1 MSLPPE
7 RPWPEH
13 PWTDPTDD
21 AIVRAADSI
30 LTASDEVPAEAVR
43 AISEC
48 VVRIAWVPAPACVS
62 DEKLSFLLD
71 YWRNLGSTQKH
82 GVPMAAQ
89 VDGIDLVPALG
100 NIMLLDVERERL
112 DARYRLYGTKV
123 ADKAG
128 RDWTGWLVS
137 EMNRVTRTPAA
148 LLYRAGY
155 LAVCQRLMPL
165 FTEHN
170 SPPWTSAQ
178 AWRRLILPLADDEGR
193 CTRLLVGNVDVGHR
207 LLTAEQ
213 IEAQQRR
220 LRPGD

>member
-7 RPWPEH
+7 RPWPERS
-13 PWTDPTDD
+13 WTEPTDD
-21 AIVRAADSI
+21 SIVAAAGSI
-30 LTASDEVPAEAVR
+30 LAAREEVPASDVQ

-48 VVRIAWVPAPACVS
+48 VVRIAWVPGSASVS
-62 DEKLSFLLD
+62 DEKLAFLLD
-71 YWRNLGSTQKH
+71 YWRGLGEGQKD
-82 GVPMAAQ
+82 GVPLAAQ

-100 NIMLLDVERERL
+100 NIMLLDVEREGF

-123 ADKAG
+123 ASKAG

-155 LAVCQRLMPL
+155 LAVYRRMMPL

-170 SPPWTSAQ
+170 SPPWTSAE
-178 AWRRLILPLADDEGR
+178 AWRRLILPLADDQGR
-193 CTRLLVGNVDVGHR
+193 CTRLLVGNVDIGHR

-213 IEAQQRR
+213 IEEQQRR
-220 LRPGD
+220 LRPDD

>member
-7 RPWPEH
+7 RPW
-13 PWTDPTDD
+13 TDPTDD
-21 AIVRAADSI
+21 SIVAAADSL
-30 LTASDEVPAEAVR
+30 LTVQGEMPVQAVR
-43 AISEC
+43 AISDC
-48 VVRIAWVPAPACVS
+48 AVRIAWVADAKP
-62 DEKLSFLLD
+62 DIDDKLAFLLD
-71 YWRNLGSTQKH
+71 YWRDLGKAQEDGLPLAS
-82 GVPMAAQ
+82 Q

-100 NIMLLDVERERL
+100 NIMLLDVEREGL

-155 LAVCQRLMPL
+155 LAVYRRLMPL

-170 SPPWTSAQ
+170 SPPWVAAE
-178 AWRRLILPLADDEGR
+178 AWRRLILPLTDDEGR
-193 CTRLLVGNVDVGHR
+193 CTRLLVGNVAVGHR
-207 LLTAEQ
+207 LMTSDQ

-220 LRPGD
+220 LRPH

>member
-7 RPWPEH
+7 C

-21 AIVRAADSI
+21 AIGAAADSI
-30 LTASDEVPAEAVR
+30 LAAQDEIPAASLR

-48 VVRIAWVPAPACVS
+48 VVRIAWVSEKTLVS
-62 DEKLSFLLD
+62 DKKLDFLLD
-71 YWRNLGSTQKH
+71 YWRGLGAAQKD
-82 GVPMAAQ
+82 GVPLACW

-100 NIMLLDVERERL
+100 NIMLLDVQREGF

-123 ADKAG
+123 ASKAG

-137 EMNRVTRTPAA
+137 EMGRVTRTPAA

-155 LAVCQRLMPL
+155 LAVYRRMMPL

-170 SPPWTSAQ
+170 SPPWVAAE
-178 AWRRLILPLADDEGR
+178 AWRRLILPLADDQGR
-193 CTRLLVGNVDVGHR
+193 CTRLLVGNVDIGHR
-207 LLTAEQ
+207 LLSSEQ

-220 LRPGD
+220 LRPH

>member
-7 RPWPEH
+7 RPWPER

-21 AIVRAADSI
+21 AIVRAADSV
-30 LTASDEVPAEAVR
+30 LTASDEVPAELVR
-43 AISEC
+43 AIGDC
-48 VVRIAWVPAPACVS
+48 TVRIAWIPGTATVE
-62 DEKLSFLLD
+62 DEKLAFLLE
-71 YWRNLGSTQKH
+71 YWRGLGAGQK
-82 GVPMAAQ
+82 GGLPLASQ

-100 NIMLLDVERERL
+100 NIMLLDVERDGF

-155 LAVCQRLMPL
+155 LAVCRRLMPL

-170 SPPWTSAQ
+170 SPPWTSAE

-193 CTRLLVGNVDVGHR
+193 CMRLLVGNVDVGHR

-213 IEAQQRR
+213 IEEQQRR
-220 LRPGD
+220 LRPD

>member
-1 MSLPPE
+1 MSFPAEP
-7 RPWPEH
+7 
-13 PWTDPTDD
+13 PWTDPTDAD
-21 AIVRAADSI
+21 IERAADRI
-30 LTASDEVPAEAVR
+30 LAADTDMPTAEVH
-43 AISEC
+43 AISEYGI
-48 VVRIAWVPAPACVS
+48 RISWVS
-62 DEKLSFLLD
+62 DTTPISEPTLAFLHD
-71 YWRNLGSTQKH
+71 YWRGLDMAQPG
-82 GVPMAAQ
+82 GMPFAAQ
-89 VDGIDLVPALG
+89 VDGLDMMPALG
-100 NIMLLDVERERL
+100 NIMLLDVERDGL

-137 EMNRVTRTPAA
+137 EMNRLTRTPAA

-155 LAVCQRLMPL
+155 LAVYRRHMPL

-170 SPPWTSAQ
+170 SPPWVAAE

-193 CTRLLVGNVDVGHR
+193 CTRLLVGNVAVGQR

-220 LRPGD
+220 LRPD